1 MDESPIISATPEPVT
16 KPKRV
21 IGFCNAVIRWTLI
34 LLTLLT
40 PLFFLP
46 WTNEVTELNKQLL
59 LFVGAVVAGLAWLG
73 KMLAERRFEYRRTIV
88 NAIILLYVAVYA
100 VSTWM
105 SDNSYLSLMGDFGQ
119 EQSGLLTVLSF
130 AMLYFVAINNI
141 TTVQMLKKVMGTMV
155 LSGFLVG
162 LFGLLQGIGLFV
174 LPFEFAQT
182 AAFNTV
188 GTAASLGIFMA
199 LIVTLCGGLLLS
211 GHDQSSKKSK
221 SEMVMKV
228 FTTIT
233 AVLGLFIIAA
243 LDYWP
248 VTVALLVSSTLTIAY
263 AFIHAKSLQK
273 LGGILLPVAALIIS
287 LMLLFFRFPLA
298 LGYPSEVVPSMKA
311 SSNIATQTLRE
322 HAFFGSGP
330 GTWIY
335 NYAEY
340 HSPEINKTAFWN
352 VRFDRASTHFFTL
365 LPTIGLL
372 GTLTWLMVLLFL
384 LGSAGRKLLRAD
396 ERTWHILIGVFSAWS
411 LLLVSKFV
419 YSSTFTL
426 EFMFWLMMA
435 LLVVVHKHDFYSVR
449 FERSPRAAMIVSFV
463 FILGVVFSVSSLFV
477 VGQRYMGEVHYT
489 KALAADQTGGNIDEV
504 LNELGKAASL
514 NQNNDVYLRNLAVA
528 LLGKSNRLIN
538 EPLGLTQDED
548 ESDED
553 FNGRQRVEAENRLR
567 AASQLTADAVNIAK
581 RATEINPSNVA
592 NWSVLGSVYRGLI
605 GTTDGAANWSLE
617 SYKTAIEREPNN
629 PTLHTSVGELYMVQA
644 NTAAAGLQTEDEEAK
659 AEAQKEVDELLVK
672 AVDSFNKALELKPDH
687 GPAHFSLALALDQQG
702 KLDEAIT
709 KMENVV
715 RLNPRDVGV
724 GFQLA
729 LLYYRNDQKEEAI
742 RLLESVIQLSPNYA
756 NARWYLSAMYDEAGE
771 SDLAI
776 AQLEKVLE
784 LNPSSELVQQKLAE
798 LKGETPAFDDDD
810 LPPPI
815 EGEVVDE
822 GQPAIG
828 Q

>member
-1 MDESPIISATPEPVT
+1 
-16 KPKRV
+16 
-21 IGFCNAVIRWTLI
+21 
-34 LLTLLT
+34 
-40 PLFFLP
+40 
-46 WTNEVTELNKQLL
+46 
-59 LFVGAVVAGLAWLG
+59 
-73 KMLAERRFEYRRTIV
+73 
-88 NAIILLYVAVYA
+88 
-100 VSTWM
+100 
-105 SDNSYLSLMGDFGQ
+105 
-119 EQSGLLTVLSF
+119 
-130 AMLYFVAINNI
+130 
-141 TTVQMLKKVMGTMV
+141 
-155 LSGFLVG
+155 
-162 LFGLLQGIGLFV
+162 
-174 LPFEFAQT
+174 
-182 AAFNTV
+182 
-188 GTAASLGIFMA
+188 
-199 LIVTLCGGLLLS
+199 
-211 GHDQSSKKSK
+211 
-221 SEMVMKV
+221 
-228 FTTIT
+228 
-233 AVLGLFIIAA
+233 
-243 LDYWP
+243 
-248 VTVALLVSSTLTIAY
+248 
-263 AFIHAKSLQK
+263 
-273 LGGILLPVAALIIS
+273 
-287 LMLLFFRFPLA
+287 
-298 LGYPSEVVPSMKA
+298 MKA

-538 EPLGLTQDED
+538 EPLGLTQDEG

-815 EGEVVDE
+815 EGEAVDE